1 MPSNI
6 LNQYLCH
13 DDGVSP
19 HPVTDSFDWIT
30 SLASLPAYPFDITP
44 ASTGMTALDPQKP
57 ARKIS
62 RKTMITMLLIVL
74 PLGGLW
80 QIGQGAY
87 IHAKAVLAQILL
99 EAAWVDTLN
108 GHEEV
113 KPWPWADT
121 WPIGRLTV
129 PRLGIS
135 RIVLAGA
142 SGESLA
148 FGPGLFSGN
157 PLPDNSGNTVIAGH
171 RDTHFKFLQDLK
183 PGDVITLQTPDA
195 RIHDYRISEI
205 NVVHESDT
213 HYMEET
219 DDSLLTLVT
228 CYPFD
233 AIVPGGPLRYL
244 VVARQR
250 SSMLL

>member
-1 MPSNI
+1 MPGKM

-13 DDGVSP
+13 HADANP
-19 HPVTDSFDWIT
+19 HPVTDNFEWIT
-30 SLASLPAYPFDITP
+30 SLVSLTAYPIAP
-44 ASTGMTALDPQKP
+44 APALTGMP
-57 ARKIS
+57 APATKKFTWTFS

-74 PLGGLW
+74 PLGGVW

-87 IHAKAVLAQILL
+87 VHAKAVLAQILL

-108 GHEEV
+108 GHQDV

-121 WPIGRLTV
+121 WPVGRLTV

-148 FGPGLFSGN
+148 FGPGLFSRTPASGDGGN
-157 PLPDNSGNTVIAGH
+157 ILIAGH
-171 RDTHFKFLQDLK
+171 RDTHLRFLQDLK

-195 RIHDYRISEI
+195 RIHDYHITEVK
-205 NVVHESDT
+205 VVHETDVHYLADT
-213 HYMEET
+213 EVAT
-219 DDSLLTLVT
+219 LTLLT

-244 VVARQR
+244 VIARK
-250 SSMLL
+250 SVSI

>member
-1 MPSNI
+1 MR
-6 LNQYLCH
+6 
-13 DDGVSP
+13 
-19 HPVTDSFDWIT
+19 TF
-30 SLASLPAYPFDITP
+30 
-44 ASTGMTALDPQKP
+44 
-57 ARKIS
+57 S

-74 PLGGLW
+74 PLGGVW

-87 IHAKAVLAQILL
+87 IHAKAILAQILL

-108 GHEEV
+108 GHKEV

-142 SGESLA
+142 SGSSLA
-148 FGPGLFSGN
+148 FGPGLFSGLSLSGN
-157 PLPDNSGNTVIAGH
+157 GGNTVIAGH
-171 RDTHFKFLQDLK
+171 RDTHFRFLQDLR

-195 RIHDYRISEI
+195 LIHDYHITEVR
-205 NVVHESDT
+205 VVHETDT
-213 HYMEET
+213 HYLADT
-219 DDSLLTLVT
+219 KDASLTLVT

-244 VVARQR
+244 VIARQPA
-250 SSMLL
+250 SMPSIPL

>member
-6 LNQYLCH
+6 LNQYLCEH
-13 DDGVSP
+13 NGAHTP
-19 HPVTDSFDWIT
+19 PVTESFFWIT
-30 SLASLPAYPFDITP
+30 SLTSLTAHPATP
-44 ASTGMTALDPQKP
+44 ANAAMTVTATEKLT
-57 ARKIS
+57 RTLS
-62 RKTMITMLLIVL
+62 RKTIITMLLIVL
-74 PLGGLW
+74 PLGGVW

-99 EAAWVDTLN
+99 EAAWVATLT
-108 GHEEV
+108 GHKEV

-121 WPIGRLTV
+121 WPVGRLTV

-157 PLPDNSGNTVIAGH
+157 LLPDNGGNTVIAGH
-171 RDTHFKFLQDLK
+171 RDTHFRFLQDLS
-183 PGDVITLQTPDA
+183 PGDIITLQTPDTLV
-195 RIHDYRISEI
+195 HDYHITAVK
-205 NVVHESDT
+205 VVHETDA
-213 HYMEET
+213 HYLADT
-219 DDSLLTLVT
+219 DDSSLTLVT

-244 VVARQR
+244 VIASKRPTPP
-250 SSMLL
+250 L